1 MRSKFVKMRKKRN
14 IIENMPEYSNNQ
26 LNAAIEASKKGTNIP
41 RIGKPTFLSQNKEK
55 LMVDYL

>member
-1 MRSKFVKMRKKRN
+1 MRKKRN

-41 RIGKPTFLSQNKEK
+41 RIGKPTFFSQNKEK